1 MDFRYPSV
9 EAEESA
15 GNVTLC
21 MYICDG
27 ELKRNASFTFAT
39 EDYMAN
45 CEWYTYING
54 RSHVTVCSFAALNC
68 SSEVL

>member
-39 EDYMAN
+39 EDAMAT
-45 CEWYTYING
+45 CEWYMYILYSAFNIV
-54 RSHVTVCSFAALNC
+54 HVRYS
-68 SSEVL
+68 